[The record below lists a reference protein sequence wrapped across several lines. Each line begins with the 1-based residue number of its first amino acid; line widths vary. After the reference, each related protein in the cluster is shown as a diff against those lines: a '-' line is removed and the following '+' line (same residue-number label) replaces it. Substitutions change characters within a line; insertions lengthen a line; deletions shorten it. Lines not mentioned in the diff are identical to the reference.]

1 MARLVEDG
9 TTWNLSMAIIHSW
22 HLNMEKTSSWFGLV
36 VALKVLQTLHDKDV
50 KYVHVFIFVFME
62 SWAAW
67 LRLLVWVHTMDK

>member
-1 MARLVEDG
+1 MASKHGEK
-9 TTWNLSMAIIHSW
+9 H
-22 HLNMEKTSSWFGLV
+22 EKTSSWFGLV

-67 LRLLVWVHTMDK
+67 LRSLVWVHTMDK